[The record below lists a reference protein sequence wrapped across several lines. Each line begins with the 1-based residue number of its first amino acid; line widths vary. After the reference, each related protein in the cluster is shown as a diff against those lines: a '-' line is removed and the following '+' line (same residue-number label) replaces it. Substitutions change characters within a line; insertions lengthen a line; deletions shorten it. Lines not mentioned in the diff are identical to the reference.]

1 MKSLKSICLSI
12 LTYSAA
18 VALFLCVFPVLLLK
32 TLLTSFWKVFG
43 AGIVGFVI
51 LTCFNF
57 TLMECL
63 AGAGTVGFF
72 VNLYWTYK
80 NEKQNN

>member
-12 LTYSAA
+12 ITHSAA
-18 VALFLCVFPVLLLK
+18 IALFMCVFPFMLFN
-32 TLLTSFWKVFG
+32 TLLGSFWKVFG
-43 AGIVGFVI
+43 AGIVGFFI
-51 LTCFNF
+51 LACFNF
-57 TLMECL
+57 TLNECL

-80 NEKQNN
+80 NEQSK